1 MKKTKI
7 NANTVI
13 NLDTNKMRWDTSVN
27 EKLLTNLNEE
37 TMVIEEEKKF
47 NSNFMNLPDT
57 QKNNIMEEIQ
67 KFINNENGNIIFI
80 NHIRSIL
87 IDRKHYNT
95 FSPESMEIIKFLDY
109 LAKNNLEKLQEIL
122 RNFNQVSKNPEK

>member
-1 MKKTKI
+1 
-7 NANTVI
+7 
-13 NLDTNKMRWDTSVN
+13 
-27 EKLLTNLNEE
+27 
-37 TMVIEEEKKF
+37 MVIEEEKKF